1 MKLIIAKFGSSWT
14 TTSLLPKLQ
23 SYLAQPKISYLQRMC
38 VLNSM
43 AVCAKY
49 LNSVQIYE
57 LIFPSMVKYLKD
69 KVANV
74 RFFSIKMLEILMT
87 YSDDNLK
94 EKIKR

>member
-1 MKLIIAKFGSSWT
+1 
-14 TTSLLPKLQ
+14 
-23 SYLAQPKISYLQRMC
+23 MC

-49 LNSVQIYE
+49 LNSGQIYD
-57 LIFPSMVKYLKD
+57 LIFPALAKCLKD

-94 EKIKR
+94 DKIKT